1 MGWVILLLIR
11 HQKLGSLRVG
21 AIVTFLSSSEVGFL
35 TSAFLH
41 RYILF
46 FYFSSWA
53 LLTLELDYFSLG

>member
-1 MGWVILLLIR
+1 M
-11 HQKLGSLRVG
+11 G